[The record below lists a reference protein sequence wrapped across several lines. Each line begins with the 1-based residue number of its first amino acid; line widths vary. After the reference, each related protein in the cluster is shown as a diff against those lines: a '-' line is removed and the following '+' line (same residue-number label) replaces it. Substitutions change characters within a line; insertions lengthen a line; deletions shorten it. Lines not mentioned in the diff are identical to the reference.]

1 MDTNKNTLAFW
12 LFLLPVILAFSLV
25 VVVPFFTG
33 IYYSFTD
40 WKGLNDANFVGI
52 GNYQKLITDK
62 AFLDSIIFTGKFAI
76 VTVICVNVISL
87 ALALLVTQKM
97 FVSNALRTVFFMPN
111 LIGGL
116 ILGFIWQFIYLG
128 AFPELGWGHWT
139 STPTTA
145 FWGLVILSTWQM
157 SSYMMVIYV
166 AYLQNVPSE
175 ILEAASMDGVT
186 PWQKFVHIIFPLIA
200 PGFTVSTFMTL
211 SNSFKLFDQNL
222 SLTGGGPFNSSTMV
236 ALEIYKT
243 AYAQNEMAYA
253 QSKAV
258 IFFLIILVLSFTQ
271 TYFSRK
277 REVEV

>member
-1 MDTNKNTLAFW
+1 MDANKNTLSFW
-12 LFLLPVILAFSLV
+12 AFLLPILLAFSLV
-25 VVVPFFTG
+25 IVVPFFTG

-40 WKGLNDANFVGI
+40 WRGFREANFVGFQ
-52 GNYQKLITDK
+52 NYINLVSDTSFIN
-62 AFLDSIIFTGKFAI
+62 SILFTARFAI
-76 VTVICVNVISL
+76 VTVVAVNVISL

-166 AYLQNVPSE
+166 AYLQNVPSD
-175 ILEAASMDGVT
+175 ILEAASVDGVT
-186 PWQKFVHIIFPLIA
+186 RWQRFRHIVFPLIA
-200 PGFTVSTFMTL
+200 PGFTVSMFMTL

-222 SLTGGGPFNSSTMV
+222 SLTNGGPFGSSTMV
-236 ALEIYKT
+236 ALEIYRT
-243 AYAQNEMAYA
+243 AYAQDRMAYA
-253 QSKAV
+253 QAKAV
-258 IFFLIILVLSFTQ
+258 IFFLIIMALSISQ
-271 TYFSRK
+271 TYFNKK
-277 REVEV
+277 REVEL